1 MIIYRA
7 QTPTGRYI
15 SRTARLPRHARDFI
29 SLNLADPASHHCR
42 TDLTKADLHDLPS
55 GTIVM
60 KTYRRRYYP
69 QVLGMSIVRKTPGD
83 SWRYINSDHALDR
96 NTNLVTT
103 DQLFRDDETITILY
117 TPEH

>member
-1 MIIYRA
+1 
-7 QTPTGRYI
+7 
-15 SRTARLPRHARDFI
+15 
-29 SLNLADPASHHCR
+29 
-42 TDLTKADLHDLPS
+42 
-55 GTIVM
+55 M

-83 SWRYINSDHALDR
+83 SWRYIDSDHALDR

>member
-7 QTPTGRYI
+7 QTPTGKYI
-15 SRTARLPRHARDFI
+15 SRTARLPRHVRDFI
-29 SLNLADPASHHCR
+29 SLNLADPASHHRR
-42 TDLTKADLHDLPS
+42 TDLTKADLHNLPS

-60 KTYRRRYYP
+60 KTYRRRYRQ
-69 QVLGMSIVRKTPGD
+69 QVLGMNIVRKTPGD
-83 SWRYINSDHALDR
+83 SWRYIDNDHALDR

-117 TPEH
+117 TPEQ